1 MLLQA
6 GLKAKIERIEVVN
19 DNCAE
24 ITVFHLYI
32 SDDMVQRELRKRDLD
47 LIVPVI
53 IYGLQQ
59 VFISAIYFF

>member
-6 GLKAKIERIEVVN
+6 GLKAKIERIEVIN
-19 DNCAE
+19 DYNSDM
-24 ITVFHLYI
+24 TVFHLYI
-32 SDDMVQRELRKRDLD
+32 SDEMVQKELRKRDLD
-47 LIVPVI
+47 LIVPVV